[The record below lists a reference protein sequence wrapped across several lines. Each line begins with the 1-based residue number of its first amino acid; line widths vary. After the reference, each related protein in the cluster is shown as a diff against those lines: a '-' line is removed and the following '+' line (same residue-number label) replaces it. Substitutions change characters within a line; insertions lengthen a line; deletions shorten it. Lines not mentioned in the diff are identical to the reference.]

1 VTTPDELRAAM
12 RRFPSGIAVVTTE
25 VEDQE
30 FGVTVASL
38 VSFSLDPPLLGV
50 SIGVDTHMHSF
61 MDEAHG
67 FTVSLLAGDQEG
79 VAQHFARAGVPP
91 LARWIGVATE
101 AGTYGRRISG
111 ALAWLECRAH
121 DAHRIGDH
129 TLFVAEVEEVELG
142 RDADGLAYLRSEY
155 RAT

>member
-1 VTTPDELRAAM
+1 M

-50 SIGVDTHMHSF
+50 SIGVAPHLHSF

-67 FTVSLLAGDQEG
+67 FCVSLLGGDQEA

-91 LARWIGVATE
+91 LARWIGVSSE
-101 AGTYGRRISG
+101 AGQFGRRIAD
-111 ALAWLECRAH
+111 ALAWLECRNVEAH
-121 DAHRIGDH
+121 AIGDH
-129 TLFVAEVEEVELG
+129 TLFVATVEEVELG
-142 RDADGLAYLRSEY
+142 RDGEGLAYLRSGY
-155 RAT
+155 R

>member
-1 VTTPDELRAAM
+1 VPTPDELRAAM
-12 RRFPSGIAVVTTE
+12 RRFPCGIAVVTTE

-50 SIGVDTHMHSF
+50 SIGVDTHMHAL
-61 MDEAHG
+61 MREAQG
-67 FTVSLLAGDQEG
+67 FTVSLLAGDQDG

-91 LARWIGVATE
+91 LARWIGVASE
-101 AGTYGRRISG
+101 PGQFGRRIGGS
-111 ALAWLECRAH
+111 LAWLECRAS
-121 DAHRIGDH
+121 DEHRIGDH

-142 RDADGLAYLRSEY
+142 REGDGLSYLRSEY